1 MEPNARK
8 TPTRFVVLFEHRSGS
23 TYLVEAL
30 NSHSRIRAEKEL
42 LAVIKGKVE
51 KGKAEPGDQLVCI
64 EKLYVPGDHG
74 YDVIGFKTKI
84 KDILDPAGLAR
95 VLKANEA
102 RVILLR
108 RRNRIKL
115 LVSLR
120 NAMRLNE
127 ATGDWNRYDET
138 VPLAPL
144 HIEVGEFKQWL
155 ERADKANRELSEY
168 ARGLG
173 LPILELHYEDIL
185 ADNEEAF
192 RRVCGFL
199 GVDYEPLE
207 AGTKKNTRDDLR
219 QVVAN
224 FDELKAAFAGTV
236 YEPMFDEVTQ
246 SQSPT
251 ATPQATS
258 TGK

>member
-1 MEPNARK
+1 METNALF
-8 TPTRFVVLFEHRSGS
+8 TPTRFAVLFEHRSGS

-30 NSHSRIRAEKEL
+30 NSHSKIRAEKEL
-42 LAVIKGKVE
+42 LSVIRGKVE
-51 KGKAEPGDQLVCI
+51 KGNAQPGDQLVCI
-64 EKLYVPGDHG
+64 DKLYVPVPTYHG

-84 KDILDPAGLAR
+84 KDILDPAGMAR

-102 RVILLR
+102 RVILLQ

-127 ATGDWNRYDET
+127 ATGDWNRYDEN
-138 VPLAPL
+138 VQLPPM
-144 HIEVGEFKQWL
+144 HIEVGGFKQEL
-155 ERADKANRELSEY
+155 ELEDKANRELNEY

-173 LPILELHYEDIL
+173 LPILELHYEDLL
-185 ADNEEAF
+185 ADSGGAF

-199 GVDYEPLE
+199 GVDYEPME

-219 QVVAN
+219 EVVAN
-224 FDELKAAFAGTV
+224 FDELKAAFTGTV

-246 SQSPT
+246 PQSPT
-251 ATPQATS
+251 A
-258 TGK
+258 K